1 MLYRRLMK
9 TGRKR
14 RTPVRSVSRL
24 EVSTK
29 EEPMKAIALTSLEA
43 LRKYERSKGRAAI
56 SISLPIFYVEAIDE
70 LVLKEIYDSR
80 SAAIQDAIRDL
91 LQSKYPEILK
101 KRLSTTYR
109 YV

>member
-1 MLYRRLMK
+1 MK

-14 RTPVRSVSRL
+14 KTPLRSAPRSD
-24 EVSTK
+24 T
-29 EEPMKAIALTSLEA
+29 PMKKKPIKAMTSTSLEA
-43 LRKYERSKGRAAI
+43 LRKYEKSKGRVAI

-80 SAAIQDAIRDL
+80 STAIQDAIRDL
-91 LQSKYPEILK
+91 MQSKYPEILK
-101 KRLSTTYR
+101 KKLSTTYM